1 MAEAPNPQP
10 NAREESGVPTTPAPL
25 TAPTTLSSPRSA
37 LEQAPCV
44 HCGATGVCKNGPK
57 ETACFDCVAR
67 LSAKIWQRWTAS
79 KPNTSN
85 VQKGCWCGVCLG
97 KGRIEGATFKI
108 LKFFPFAF
116 ALLFIGCCFVVLW
129 HTAHGEL
136 DKLQGALTTI
146 MGTIVGFYFGG
157 RRSDT

>member
-1 MAEAPNPQP
+1 MAETPNVQSSQR
-10 NAREESGVPTTPAPL
+10 ADSALSTTPSASSAPI
-25 TAPTTLSSPRSA
+25 ASSPSRSA

-44 HCGATGVCKNGPK
+44 HCGATGVCKNGA
-57 ETACFDCVAR
+57 EGTACFDCVAR

-79 KPNTSN
+79 EFNASN
-85 VQKGCWCGVCLG
+85 PQRGRWCGVCLG

-108 LKFFPFAF
+108 LQFFPFAF
-116 ALLFIGCCFVVLW
+116 ALLFIGCRFVVLW
-129 HTAHGEL
+129 HTSHGDL

>member
-85 VQKGCWCGVCLG
+85 VQKGCWCAVCLG
-97 KGRIEGATFKI
+97 KGRIEG
-108 LKFFPFAF
+108 
-116 ALLFIGCCFVVLW
+116 LLLRF
-129 HTAHGEL
+129 
-136 DKLQGALTTI
+136 
-146 MGTIVGFYFGG
+146 
-157 RRSDT
+157 